1 MIIINNYHYMIEM
14 DGSRNPIVLPHCLLP
29 RYLYKFH
36 LRHKASI
43 HRCDVEQAFAAMFNC

>member
-1 MIIINNYHYMIEM
+1 MIEM